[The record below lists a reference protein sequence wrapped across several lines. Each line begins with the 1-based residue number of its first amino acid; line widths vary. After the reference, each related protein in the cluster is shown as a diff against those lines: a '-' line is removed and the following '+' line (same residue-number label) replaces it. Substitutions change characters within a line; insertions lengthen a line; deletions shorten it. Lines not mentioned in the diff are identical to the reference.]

1 MACSASKKLIVFVV
15 DDEPGPLQTLANDLN
30 GMPEVG
36 EVCTYSS
43 YNEAVYP
50 LITKQPDVVF
60 LDVEVPGKSGLDFL
74 KDIRPRI
81 SFTFHAV
88 FYTAYSH
95 YMIDAIRNSAF
106 DFLLKPYKIEE
117 LRTVI
122 SRVLNAPADLVP
134 QALLNGRFVQ
144 GNTLPV
150 HKLALQTISELL
162 LVSVSEVLMLQ
173 YERQS
178 RAWLLHLTDHSVHRL
193 HSGIKATELLNMSSS
208 FIRTSS
214 SCIVNLTYLAAIEN
228 STQRCRFCQ
237 PFEKLEVYASRRYF
251 SKLKERFELI

>member
-1 MACSASKKLIVFVV
+1 MACSANKKLVVFIV
-15 DDEPGPLQTLANDLN
+15 DDEPGPLQTLANDLKE
-30 GMPEVG
+30 MPEVG
-36 EVCTYSS
+36 EVCTFSS
-43 YNEAVYP
+43 YSDAVYP

-74 KDIRPRI
+74 RDIRPRI

-106 DFLLKPYKIEE
+106 DFLLKPYKSEE

-122 SRVLNAPADLVP
+122 DRVILAPADSVP
-134 QALLNGRFVQ
+134 PSSHYAPKHQPG
-144 GNTLPV
+144 T

-178 RAWLLHLTDHSVHRL
+178 RAWLLYLTDNSTHRL
-193 HSGIKATELLNMSSS
+193 HSGIKRNCSTCRA
-208 FIRTSS
+208 R
-214 SCIVNLTYLAAIEN
+214 SCKPVLAASSISPIWPPLKTPPSAVVSANPSREWNFTLRGAISAN
-228 STQRCRFCQ
+228 SRSALR
-237 PFEKLEVYASRRYF
+237 
-251 SKLKERFELI
+251 

>member
-1 MACSASKKLIVFVV
+1 MACSANKKLVVFIV
-15 DDEPGPLQTLANDLN
+15 DDEPGPLQTLANDLKE
-30 GMPEVG
+30 MPEVG
-36 EVCTYSS
+36 EVCTFSS
-43 YNEAVYP
+43 YSDAVYP

-106 DFLLKPYKIEE
+106 DFLLKPYKPEE

-122 SRVLNAPADLVP
+122 DRVILAPADSVP
-134 QALLNGRFVQ
+134 PSSHCAPGHQSG
-144 GNTLPV
+144 T

-178 RAWLLHLTDHSVHRL
+178 RAWLLYLTDNSTHRL
-193 HSGIKATELLNMSSS
+193 HSGIKASELLNMSRRSCKPVLAVSS
-208 FIRTSS
+208 ISPIWPPLKTPPSAAVS
-214 SCIVNLTYLAAIEN
+214 ANLSRGWNFTLRGAISAN
-228 STQRCRFCQ
+228 
-237 PFEKLEVYASRRYF
+237 
-251 SKLKERFELI
+251 LKSALR

>member
-1 MACSASKKLIVFVV
+1 MACSANKKLVVFIV
-15 DDEPGPLQTLANDLN
+15 DDEPGPLQTLANDLKE
-30 GMPEVG
+30 MPEVG
-36 EVCTYSS
+36 EVCTFSS
-43 YNEAVYP
+43 YSDAVYP

-74 KDIRPRI
+74 RDIRPRI

-106 DFLLKPYKIEE
+106 DFLLKPYKPEE

-122 SRVLNAPADLVP
+122 DRVILAPADSVP
-134 QALLNGRFVQ
+134 PSSHYASKHQPG
-144 GNTLPV
+144 T

-178 RAWLLHLTDHSVHRL
+178 RAWLLYLTDNSTHRL
-193 HSGIKATELLNMSSS
+193 HSGIKATELLNMSSA
-208 FIRTSS
+208 FVQTSS
-214 SCIVNLTYLAAIEN
+214 GCIVNLTYLAAIEN
-228 STQRCRFCQ
+228 TTQRCRFCQ
-237 PFEKLEVYASRRYF
+237 PFEGVELYASRRYF
-251 SKLKERFELI
+251 SKLKERFEMI